1 MGARA
6 PNAGRAS
13 PLRPRARAASRP
25 PRSWEGGGAAEG
37 SCGGAP
43 CACAANSCH
52 LVRNKS
58 SKDSQNP
65 QGRPHFHPFHSGG
78 VWTSAS
84 GAGNRFSVGTEREG
98 WRPRYALRRAA
109 RAWALG
115 APRCTAVSWEGGGGG
130 PDSPF
135 WPSGFGSSLA
145 GLPGADR
152 RWCCSGLPRLCG
164 RGRRP
169 SLLRP
174 TPGRPGLC
182 ALRAS
187 LGSGCPDP
195 RASRVA

>member
-84 GAGNRFSVGTEREG
+84 GAGNRFLVGTEREG

-115 APRCTAVSWEGGGGG
+115 GARQSAGREEAAALTVHSGRPDSGARSPVSRERIGGGVAPDCHAWVVGG
-130 PDSPF
+130 ADQAF
-135 WPSGFGSSLA
+135 CGRLQEGRACAPSEPLSGRDVRIRELA
-145 GLPGADR
+145 G
-152 RWCCSGLPRLCG
+152 
-164 RGRRP
+164 
-169 SLLRP
+169 
-174 TPGRPGLC
+174 
-182 ALRAS
+182 
-187 LGSGCPDP
+187 
-195 RASRVA
+195 